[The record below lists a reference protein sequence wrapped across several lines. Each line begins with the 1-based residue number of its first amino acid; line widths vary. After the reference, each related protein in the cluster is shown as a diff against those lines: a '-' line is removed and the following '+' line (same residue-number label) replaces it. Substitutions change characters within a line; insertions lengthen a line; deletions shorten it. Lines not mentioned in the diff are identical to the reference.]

1 MPNAQP
7 IFSIN
12 TGYNTF
18 QPNSKQGSS
27 LSLRR
32 QSNPSSSKRVSFK
45 FLNKVS
51 SNHQSGNQVDG
62 ACPESKGSSD
72 NEHMCQICRDQK
84 RGQDM
89 TLENV
94 RNAADHMF
102 MRTHGGDSTLLA
114 FLRTSSADKNEG
126 EKAQAVGLCDECSK
140 LVSRELDLI

>member
-18 QPNSKQGSS
+18 QPNSKHGSS

-45 FLNKVS
+45 FLNKLS

-62 ACPESKGSSD
+62 TCPEIRGSND
-72 NEHMCQICRDQK
+72 NEELCQICRNQK
-84 RGQDM
+84 NGQNM
-89 TLENV
+89 KLEIV

-114 FLRTSSADKNEG
+114 FTRTSSGGNNEA
-126 EKAQAVGLCDECSK
+126 EEAQSVGLCDECSK
-140 LVSRELDLI
+140 KVTRELDLI